1 LSSNAIKDEKSRYK
15 PGRLE
20 DRYHLTKP
28 YELKDL
34 LEKLQEAFL
43 SREGRASWYA
53 DAFVVLI
60 LPAFDRWLNPFRGNS
75 K

>member
-1 LSSNAIKDEKSRYK
+1 MSSNAIKDEKSRYI

-20 DRYHLTKP
+20 DRYHLTKS

-43 SREGRASWYA
+43 SREGRAS
-53 DAFVVLI
+53 
-60 LPAFDRWLNPFRGNS
+60 
-75 K
+75 